1 MLLIIIIKKGY
12 AMACL
17 LLGSSEA
24 RSPVGFFWGPFV
36 AWSDLVAAMIGK
48 GAGKAVYKQGASLHR
63 SVQSY
68 NLTNPLYTDPYHF
81 TVLKYQKGP
90 FAPNGPK
97 CPQIID
103 NPPVFTLQTLPNC
116 KWFGGR
122 GAIEIQGIGT
132 HCTVAYGRAG
142 ETNFIFQQPIT
153 AKRCHSADLQ

>member
-1 MLLIIIIKKGY
+1 MLLIIIIRKGY

-90 FAPNGPK
+90 FRPKWPQMPPNNQQP
-97 CPQIID
+97 
-103 NPPVFTLQTLPNC
+103 LPNC
-116 KWFGGR
+116 QWLGTGGDGNTGDWNTLYSSLWAGGR
-122 GAIEIQGIGT
+122 DKLYFPAAY
-132 HCTVAYGRAG
+132 HCQEVSFRRSPVISC
-142 ETNFIFQQPIT
+142 N
-153 AKRCHSADLQ
+153 